1 MTCFLRLP
9 HPPTCHPPSTS
20 NKNPERH
27 QAGNESLINHT
38 SHCESAQ
45 HSGNFAGCPAP
56 GAVVNKDAGG
66 RNPTIFEK
74 MPSPTG
80 SCALLR
86 TVTVLTLT
94 VIVYR
99 VWVLP
104 VIVRPGEAT
113 KAPLL

>member
-1 MTCFLRLP
+1 MP
-9 HPPTCHPPSTS
+9 
-20 NKNPERH
+20 
-27 QAGNESLINHT
+27 
-38 SHCESAQ
+38 
-45 HSGNFAGCPAP
+45 
-56 GAVVNKDAGG
+56 GG

-99 VWVLP
+99 VQVLP

-113 KAPLL
+113 KDPLL